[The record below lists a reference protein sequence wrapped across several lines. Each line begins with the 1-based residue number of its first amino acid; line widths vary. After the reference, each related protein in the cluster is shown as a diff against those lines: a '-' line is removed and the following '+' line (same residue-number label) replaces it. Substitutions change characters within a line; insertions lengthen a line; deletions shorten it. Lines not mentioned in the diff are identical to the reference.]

1 MPDLT
6 HRFLRGLRATLRTS
20 GPRSRTL
27 LLSHTLVDPGLAL
40 WNAEPDETARVAASP
55 ATPPPSEISPSEI
68 PGAPRG
74 IQLKACW
81 SDEDAAD
88 AVAGVSRG

>member
-27 LLSHTLVDPGLAL
+27 LLSHALVDPGLAL
-40 WNAEPDETARVAASP
+40 WNAEPDE
-55 ATPPPSEISPSEI
+55 
-68 PGAPRG
+68 G
-74 IQLKACW
+74 
-81 SDEDAAD
+81 AAD
-88 AVAGVSRG
+88 AFAGVGRG